1 MNDKGV
7 PSENESWKKAVW
19 KTFTNNGSHHK
30 LDAWR
35 FANLLLAVAFVVSGI
50 VYVGKTWSPS
60 SYGWVL
66 VNILGYAESGPAWG
80 TARPIR
86 SDELAV
92 VTPLTQATIN
102 NNFERMNRTSLYG
115 EDLRINYGLP
125 IRDWGLVFK
134 PTMWLYGWANPAYA
148 YSVHWFAL
156 SALFIFGYAWLFRWL
171 GAGPIVGFALAA
183 GLYFTGFVQFWW
195 NEKGP
200 LFALFP
206 WVILPFATRLPLAWK
221 AVLFYWL
228 AVVWLL
234 TNFYPPVQVSLA
246 FVGFIIL
253 LARDPRLFKPRAM
266 ALIAPAAALAAGTAA
281 LYLWDYL
288 QATATTLYPGG
299 RNFSGGAVS
308 GRYSLSWLFP
318 AVNFDRSYAALVGPN
333 ICEIGTVGMYYF
345 LLAAC
350 FLDFTRWRVVS
361 GNVESRRLILVLGIG
376 LAMTLAWMA
385 LPLPPWVGAPLLW
398 NNVQPERMQY
408 AGGVLLLCFV
418 LGLVNAMGLRFS
430 LLRLAIFCAAIL
442 LGWWFWKYAPPKNY
456 FQDFWI
462 LIFVGLAFTVARYRP
477 ATAHAG
483 FALASL
489 LAGVLVFGRFNP
501 LQSAWPIFNHPPNQ
515 TTKAFDQLA
524 ANNGGILAVTGL
536 PGAIGNGL
544 GYRSLSHV
552 TAVPK
557 MAFWRKQF
565 PNMPI
570 AEFDLIFNR
579 YSHIAPMVESAPR
592 LIQADAI
599 SVPVSLF
606 QKNAFVRYVAVVTQ
620 PIDTDGHIDRATLE
634 SDYLVISGWG
644 PWSGPL
650 NSHELEIVMTPSAI
664 GMPIRTSVLRP
675 DLPSGTQGRVSA
687 LNGFSLQIPLT
698 APATMPALCVV
709 AHDASTGKRSLLRN
723 PANLPNCRLSQESK

>member
-1 MNDKGV
+1 MI
-7 PSENESWKKAVW
+7 P
-19 KTFTNNGSHHK
+19 FTNDGSHNK
-30 LDAWR
+30 LDPWR
-35 FANLLLAVAFVVSGI
+35 FANLLLAVVFVVSGM

-102 NNFERMNRTSLYG
+102 NNFERINRTSMYG

-134 PTMWLYGWANPAYA
+134 PTMWLYGWTNPAYA

-171 GAGPIVGFALAA
+171 GAGPVVGFTLAA

-206 WVILPFATRLPLAWK
+206 WVILPFATRLPLVWK
-221 AVLFYWL
+221 AALFYWL

-253 LARDPRLFKPRAM
+253 LAREPRLFKPRAM
-266 ALIAPAAALAAGTAA
+266 ALLALTAALAAGTAA

-299 RNFSGGAVS
+299 RNFSGGAVP
-308 GRYSLSWLFP
+308 GRYWLSWLFP
-318 AVNFDRSYAALVGPN
+318 AVNFDRSFESLVGAN
-333 ICEIGTVGMYYF
+333 ICEIGTVGMHYF

-350 FLDFTRWRVVS
+350 FLDFARWRDVS
-361 GNVESRRLILVLGIG
+361 GNVESRRVILVLGIG
-376 LAMTLAWMA
+376 LAMMLAWMA

-398 NNVQPERMQY
+398 NNVQPARMQY
-408 AGGVLLLCFV
+408 GGGVLLLCFV
-418 LGLVNAMGLRFS
+418 LVLVNAMGLRFS
-430 LLRLAIFCAAIL
+430 LLRFAIFCAAIL

-462 LIFVGLAFTVARYRP
+462 LIFVGVAFAVARYRP

-524 ANNGGILAVTGL
+524 ANNGGMLAVTGL

-565 PNMPI
+565 PDMPI
-570 AEFDLIFNR
+570 GEFETIFNR
-579 YSHIAPMVESAPR
+579 YSHIVPMVEGAPR

-620 PIDTDGHIDRATLE
+620 PIDTDGHIDSATLE
-634 SDYLVISGWG
+634 SDFLVISGWG

-650 NSHELEIVMTPSAI
+650 NSHELEIVMTPSAT
-664 GMPIRTSVLRP
+664 GTAIRALVLRP
-675 DLPSGTQGRVSA
+675 DLPSGTQGRVAA
-687 LNGFSLQIPLT
+687 LNGFSLHIPLT
-698 APATMPALCVV
+698 VPASMPAFCLV
-709 AHDASTGKRSLLRN
+709 AHDTSTGKRSLLRN